1 MSGQDKADSP
11 KLGRRSGPSTTRD
24 EVLRAAQKRFARDGF
39 DGTSIRKVAGD
50 AGVDPALVM
59 QFFKSKDGLFAA
71 SLILSDEVQD
81 RITAAFDGPHDRLG
95 QNLTEAFLNLWE
107 VSEDRPPLMAALRG
121 AASNTYAAEQLGQFV
136 QNRLVDVIGP
146 KVGTGPEAARR
157 AGLVLSMLMGLVLT
171 RNMVIVPLTAELS
184 RAEVAKIIAPTIQVL
199 LDGA

>member
-1 MSGQDKADSP
+1 MSGQEKADSP

-107 VSEDRPPLMAALRG
+107 DSEDRPPLMAALRG

-146 KVGTGPEAARR
+146 KVGNGPEAARR

-184 RAEVAKIIAPTIQVL
+184 RAEVAKIIAPSIQVL